1 MGRIKLSEDDGPPA
15 HEFLE
20 DDYGEDNAHLN
31 DSDDEP
37 LSEHVRMATQAWRE
51 PNVLEEGQQIR
62 VLDATIDVVLF
73 LCGFLS
79 DDDVEAHE
87 RLVIGRYRLSCDN
100 NPL

>member
-1 MGRIKLSEDDGPPA
+1 MKLSEDDGPTA

-20 DDYGEDNAHLN
+20 DDYDEDNTHLN

-37 LSEHVRMATQAWRE
+37 LSEHVRKATQAWRE

-62 VLDATIDVVLF
+62 VPDATIDVVRF
-73 LCGFLS
+73 LYGFLS

-87 RLVIGRYRLSCDN
+87 RLVIGRYGLSCDN
-100 NPL
+100 NRL